1 MVAMQDSGVNEIV
14 SSPQAYEAYLEIQ
27 ANNPVYSAGNV
38 ALAYVQN
45 PNVTSL
51 ER

>member
-27 ANNPVYSAGNV
+27 ANNPVYR
-38 ALAYVQN
+38 LL
-45 PNVTSL
+45 PTCKIPT
-51 ER
+51 